1 MSEAEIM
8 AAMLSLYEQGVEMV
22 EVDFSGSGDSGD
34 IDEWRYLDSESDE
47 IDIDE
52 KSKAII
58 KKIGEEIINNN
69 YDYDW
74 YNNEGGRGTLYMN
87 LKEKT
92 WNIDGVQ
99 YVEEPNSEE
108 GELIDILTKVSIKE
122 S

>member
-8 AAMLSLYEQGVEMV
+8 AAMLSVYEQGVEMV

-34 IDEWRYLDSESDE
+34 IDEWRYLDSETDE

-69 YDYDW
+69 YGYDW

-108 GELIDILTKVSIKE
+108 GELIDILTKISIKK